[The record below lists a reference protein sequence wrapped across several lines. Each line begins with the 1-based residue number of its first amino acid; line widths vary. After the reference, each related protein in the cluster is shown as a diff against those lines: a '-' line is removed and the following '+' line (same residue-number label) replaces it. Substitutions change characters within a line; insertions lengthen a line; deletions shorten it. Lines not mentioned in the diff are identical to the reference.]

1 MEATSGVNPPHQQMS
16 LNSMSQD
23 CFIVRCLR
31 CGQKNRIFRSRL
43 KDRPV
48 CGRCG
53 FFLDELIVQ
62 CLHCGAKNRIPED
75 RLQDLPL
82 CSKCK
87 KPLYCEGIGEDPS

>member
-1 MEATSGVNPPHQQMS
+1 MPQN
-16 LNSMSQD
+16 

-31 CGQKNRIFRSRL
+31 CGQKNRIFRDRL

-53 FFLDELIVQ
+53 FPLDELIVQ
-62 CLHCGAKNRIPED
+62 CLHCGAKNRVPED

-82 CSKCK
+82 CARCK
-87 KPLYCEGIGEDPS
+87 MPLYYEDVEEDPSGQN